1 MFDNIRSTLKNKEMM
16 RNILRLAWPTML
28 EEALQ
33 VIVIYAD
40 TAQVGVMGANASAA
54 IGLTTTVTWMT
65 FYPLYAAGMSVMSC
79 ISIALG
85 AKDHDRSKRAA
96 SQAVLLAVILGVF
109 IMTVTLAVSPFLP
122 RWLGGAEEIRHDA
135 SVYFAVICTPMLFRA
150 ANIILGSAL
159 RATGN
164 TKTPMLISTLM
175 NGVNIFLNFLFIS
188 PTRRVTFLGSSFTV
202 WGAGWGVAGAAIAS
216 AISLALG
223 GVLMTAAAWRSPVLG
238 LTLKGI
244 RLDRDVMA
252 QCVRVGLPIAGER
265 VLFSFGQ
272 VIFTAITAR
281 LGTVAMAAHSIALNA
296 EQAFYIPGYGMQT
309 AAATLAGYSAGEKS
323 EKRLM
328 QYCSTIMFLATVL
341 MTALSAALFLFAEP
355 IISIFTPDGAVVAL
369 GGLALRIVA
378 VSEPFFAVLVILE
391 GIFSGLG
398 DTKAPFFFSL
408 FSMWGVRV
416 TSTWLCVTV
425 LHLGLGAVWACM
437 AIDNMT
443 RFALMMTRFLRGKW
457 KTRLGL
463 TASS

>member
-1 MFDNIRSTLKNKEMM
+1 MFQHIRTTLKDRAMM
-16 RNILRLAWPTML
+16 RTIFLLAWPTML

-33 VIVIYAD
+33 CIVTYAD

-65 FYPLYAAGMSVMSC
+65 FYPLYAAGMSVTSA

-85 AKDHDRSKRAA
+85 AKDTQRAKKAA
-96 SQAVLLAVILGVF
+96 SQAVLLVLILGLTLMVL
-109 IMTVTLAVSPFLP
+109 TLAVSSALP
-122 RWLGGAEEIRHDA
+122 RWLGGAQEIRRDA
-135 SVYFAVICTPMLFRA
+135 TVYFAIICTPMLFRA
-150 ANIILGSAL
+150 ASIIMGSAL

-175 NGVNIFLNFLFIS
+175 NVINIILNFLFIS
-188 PTRRVTFLGSSFTV
+188 PTRPLTVLGHTLTV
-202 WGAGWGVAGAAIAS
+202 WGAGWGVAGAGIAS
-216 AISLALG
+216 AISLVIG
-223 GVLMTAAAWRSPVLG
+223 GTLMTVAAWRSPVLG
-238 LTLKGI
+238 LCVKTV
-244 RLDRDVMA
+244 RYDRDVMG
-252 QCVRVGLPIAGER
+252 QCVRVGVPIAGER

-272 VIFTAITAR
+272 VVFTAITAR
-281 LGTVAMAAHSIALNA
+281 LGTVAMAAHSIALAA

-328 QYCSTIMFLATVL
+328 QYSSTIMFIATVL
-341 MTALSAALFLFAEP
+341 MAVLSAALFLFAEP
-355 IISIFTPDGAVVAL
+355 IMSIFTPDQQVVEL

-398 DTKAPFFFSL
+398 DTKAPFVFSL
-408 FSMWGVRV
+408 ISMWGVRI
-416 TSTWLCVTV
+416 TTTWLCVTV
-425 LHLGLGAVWACM
+425 FHFGLGAVWACM

-443 RFALMMTRFLRGKW
+443 RFTMMMVRFLRGKW
-457 KTRLGL
+457 KRRLEL
-463 TASS
+463 D

>member
-1 MFDNIRSTLKNKEMM
+1 MFQHIRTTLKDRDMM
-16 RNILRLAWPTML
+16 RTILMLAWPTML

-33 VIVIYAD
+33 CIVTYAD

-65 FYPLYAAGMSVMSC
+65 FYPMYAAGMSVTSA

-85 AKDHDRSKRAA
+85 AKDTQRAKKAA
-96 SQAVLLAVILGVF
+96 SQAVLLVLILGLAL
-109 IMTVTLAVSPFLP
+109 MAVTLAVSPALP
-122 RWLGGAEEIRHDA
+122 RWLGGAQEIRQD
-135 SVYFAVICTPMLFRA
+135 STVYFALICSPMLFRA
-150 ANIILGSAL
+150 ASIIMGSAL

-175 NGVNIFLNFLFIS
+175 NAINILLNFLFIS
-188 PTRRVTFLGSSFTV
+188 PTRPINILGHTFTV
-202 WGAGWGVAGAAIAS
+202 WGAGWGVAGAGIAS
-216 AISLALG
+216 AISLVIG
-223 GVLMTAAAWRSPVLG
+223 GTLMTVAAWRSPVLG
-238 LTLKGI
+238 LRVKTV
-244 RLDRDVMA
+244 RYDRDVMG
-252 QCVRVGLPIAGER
+252 QCVRVGVPIAGER

-272 VIFTAITAR
+272 VVFTAITAR
-281 LGTVAMAAHSIALNA
+281 LGTVAMAAHSIALAA

-323 EKRLM
+323 EQHLM
-328 QYCSTIMFLATVL
+328 QYSSTIMFIATVL
-341 MTALSAALFLFAEP
+341 MTVLSTALFLFAEP
-355 IISIFTPDGAVVAL
+355 IMSIFTPDRQVVEL

-398 DTKAPFFFSL
+398 DTKAPLVFSL
-408 FSMWGVRV
+408 ISMWGVRI

-425 LHLGLGAVWACM
+425 FHFGLGAVWACM

-443 RFALMMTRFLRGKW
+443 RFTMMMVRFIRGKW
-457 KTRLGL
+457 KRRLAL
-463 TASS
+463 D